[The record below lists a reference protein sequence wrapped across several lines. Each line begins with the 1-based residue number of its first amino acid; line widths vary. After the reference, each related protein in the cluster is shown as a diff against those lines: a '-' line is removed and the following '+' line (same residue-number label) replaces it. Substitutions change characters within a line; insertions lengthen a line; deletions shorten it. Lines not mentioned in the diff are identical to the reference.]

1 MMHHWNRKE
10 TIAKR
15 KPTPREADDAIAAI
29 IASTKRKKRKL
40 DPLQVA
46 EKLLI
51 AREAL
56 GGMGKLCETVGLSH
70 EMVRQILSVRNCAAP
85 VKRLIR
91 QNKLTSFD
99 ILHRLSKLGEN
110 DQKVIAEAVVE
121 GRLNSDDVRALVGL
135 RKALPEVEV
144 QDLIRRVQR
153 SRNIKQYVAYL
164 LAPKKGDASSEFYDR
179 VADAL
184 GKDNIVSI
192 TMNRGVGEIVMNR
205 EGRDRLQKQATRARK
220 TKREY
225 LQGLVEK
232 G

>member
-1 MMHHWNRKE
+1 MAKRNRKD
-10 TIAKR
+10 TITKR
-15 KPTPREADDAIAAI
+15 KPTPRETDDALAAI

-46 EKLLI
+46 EKLSI

-56 GGMGKLCETVGLSH
+56 GSTSKLCETVGLSR
-70 EMVRQILSVRNCAAP
+70 EMVRQILSVRDCAAP
-85 VKRLIR
+85 VKQLIR

-110 DQKVIAEAVVE
+110 DQGVIAEAVVK
-121 GRLNSDDVRALVGL
+121 GCLNSDDVRVLVGL
-135 RKALPEVEV
+135 RKSLPEARIA
-144 QDLIRRVQR
+144 DLIERVQR
-153 SRNIKQYVAYL
+153 SRNIKHYVAYFV
-164 LAPKKGDASSEFYDR
+164 APQERDAPSELRER

-184 GKDNIVSI
+184 GKNNVVSI
-192 TMNRGVGEIVMNR
+192 SMNRGVGEIVMNR
-205 EGRDRLQKQATRARK
+205 EGKDRLQEQATRARK